1 MRQKTYSDIKPEKRF
16 SIENIENGRCTV
28 LFFDNIQE
36 EDNSNIEKESNK
48 KLYSYDIYSLEI
60 TYRDKLA
67 ETIEANI
74 DEWINEVK
82 EKDYNEMAAYIRKER
97 DSLLYA
103 TDKYIIEDYPIS
115 EEDKEKIIEY
125 RQKLRDIPEQEGFPY
140 NVAWPTKS
148 KD

>member
-1 MRQKTYSDIKPEKRF
+1 MWKIRQKTYSDIKPEKRF
-16 SIENIENGRCTV
+16 SIENIENGSCTV

-115 EEDKEKIIEY
+115 EEY
-125 RQKLRDIPEQEGFPY
+125 REKLRDIPEQEGFPY